1 MKPLPFDFDALLRP
15 SPRLL
20 VLLAVSIFIVS
31 LAATFPAR
39 LAAGWASQRIP
50 AIHLEGVNGT
60 LWRGSA
66 ELAAVQLRGKWL
78 SLGRLQWQLSPA
90 ALLLAR
96 VQLQVD
102 ATAKDREISGTAIAG
117 LGGDILLRE
126 ALVLS
131 NAALV
136 SAWLPAGLNIEG
148 DISLR
153 IRHFLWSKGLQEV
166 DASLG
171 WQNSQVEIQ
180 GGALAFGNLAAD
192 FSLDEAGYL
201 LAALEDFGGP
211 LEVQG
216 TLWYNSGAF
225 GASGRIVPRQNAG
238 APLLQRLRDF
248 AGQPGPD
255 GAFLID
261 LGMPLGSPRPQC
273 LTLPEGCR
281 GRAKEP
287 EALGGREGAA
297 PDTLAGVPATAPVS
311 ASTAATGKPPPASQP
326 AAAASPE
333 ITIPSSS
340 VPASQPAAAA
350 SPEITTPSSSV
361 PASQPAAAASP
372 EITAPS
378 SSVPASQPATAA
390 SPGATT
396 PSSSVPASQ
405 PATAASPGAT
415 TPSSSVPAS
424 QPATAASPGATT
436 PSSSVPAS
444 QPAAATSPK
453 TTTPKSP
460 VLPR

>member
-1 MKPLPFDFDALLRP
+1 MKPLPFNFDALLRP

-31 LAATFPAR
+31 LAVTFPAR

-50 AIHLEGVNGT
+50 VIHLEGVNGT

-90 ALLLAR
+90 ALLLAQ

-102 ATAKDREISGTAIAG
+102 AIAEDREISGTAIAG
-117 LGGDILLRE
+117 LDGDILLRE

-131 NAALV
+131 NAALI
-136 SAWLPAGLNIEG
+136 SPWLPAGLNIEG
-148 DISLR
+148 ESSLR
-153 IRHFLWSKGLQEV
+153 IRHFLWSKGVREV

-171 WQNSQVEIQ
+171 WQNSQVKIR

-192 FSLDEAGYL
+192 LSRDEAGYL

-216 TLWYNSGAF
+216 TLWYGGGAF
-225 GASGRIVPRQNAG
+225 GASGRIVPRQDAG
-238 APLLQRLRDF
+238 APLLQRLRDL
-248 AGQPGPD
+248 AGPPGPD
-255 GAFLID
+255 GAFLLELSI
-261 LGMPLGSPRPQC
+261 PPNSARPQC
-273 LTLPEGCR
+273 LSLPEGCR

-287 EALGGREGAA
+287 KALGGREGTA
-297 PDTLAGVPATAPVS
+297 PDTLAGVPAAAPVS

-326 AAAASPE
+326 AAAASPG
-333 ITIPSSS
+333 TTTPKSP

-350 SPEITTPSSSV
+350 SPGITTPKSPV

-372 EITAPS
+372 
-378 SSVPASQPATAA
+378 
-390 SPGATT
+390 G
-396 PSSSVPASQ
+396 
-405 PATAASPGAT
+405 
-415 TPSSSVPAS
+415 
-424 QPATAASPGATT
+424 
-436 PSSSVPAS
+436 
-444 QPAAATSPK
+444 

-460 VLPR
+460 VPAR